1 MTVVALLL
9 GGLLLAMV
17 GLTVFDALF
26 RSSFRRLAVRNIAR
40 RPGEA
45 VLVVA
50 GSMLGTAIITAAFIV
65 GDTFDA
71 SIRDFAR
78 TELGPVDEAIT
89 TQDTARVDD
98 IVTSLTTPPVPGT
111 DGVLAMR
118 WSDVAIAVSRS
129 ERAGDVLAEPQVR
142 VGEVDFDAAREFGAD
157 VGSTGFAALGAT
169 PTGDEIVIGGFAADQ
184 LGIEVGDTVEVH
196 GYGTSRSFAVRAIAP
211 RVGLAGYAD
220 ALVPVGTLAGM
231 AATDTGGAQPPW
243 SQVFVSNDGGVYSG
257 VEGTGAVMRE
267 IESRLALDPAVL
279 AAVDID
285 PVKQDL
291 LDDAREQGEGIGS
304 LFTTIG
310 AFSVLVG
317 ILLLVNLFVMLA
329 EERTTELGLLRAVGL
344 KRNHLLR
351 VFTLEGAMYSAV
363 ACLAGGVVGIGVG
376 WAIVQVTKTILG
388 ADDADLNFV
397 FTADPS
403 SLASGVL
410 IGFVIALATVWLTS
424 IRIARRNVIR
434 ALRELP
440 DPDCDRL
447 TLGRAVLS
455 VSGIALGTLLT
466 VAGLGQHVALAT
478 IAGPPLVLLAAIP
491 LLRRLVGRRA
501 ANVAL
506 GALALGWGAFAF
518 TLAPAATAD
527 ADVDAFV
534 VQGVVLVSSAVIVV
548 SSADGLWSRL
558 ADWLSNRGTGVSTRL
573 ALAYPLARQV
583 RTGIQLAMFALIVF
597 TMTFMSVFIGIFR
610 SQAPA
615 MALEAG
621 GGAEVLVDS
630 APGNPAT
637 AESLRAVDGV
647 ADAAPLLRGL
657 PEFTTSWERDP
668 TQWPMSGFDERLLDL
683 GTPELSSR
691 DTRFADDRAVYA
703 AVLRDPSLAI
713 VPDFFLQDEG
723 GPPENQLEIG
733 DRFTVVSPVSQRER
747 ELTVAGVI
755 SDDWILNGAMV
766 SWDVADAALE
776 GQAVANRHY
785 VRTVDGVDPEAVAD
799 RLAVELL
806 PNGADARTFR
816 AEIEGEL
823 AEQNGFFRLMQ
834 GYLGLGLAIG
844 IAGLGVVLV
853 RAVRERRRQIGM
865 LRAMG
870 FRSGVVRRAFLLE
883 ATFVAA
889 QGIALGIGLGLLTS
903 YNVLTHSTA
912 FGDEPLP
919 FTVPWLGLAFLFF
932 VPLLA
937 ALATAVTPAN
947 RAARIRPAVALRMTD

>member
-1 MTVVALLL
+1 M
-9 GGLLLAMV
+9 
-17 GLTVFDALF
+17 
-26 RSSFRRLAVRNIAR
+26 
-40 RPGEA
+40 
-45 VLVVA
+45 A
-50 GSMLGTAIITAAFIV
+50 GSSTAA
-65 GDTFDA
+65 
-71 SIRDFAR
+71 
-78 TELGPVDEAIT
+78 EA
-89 TQDTARVDD
+89 Q
-98 IVTSLTTPPVPGT
+98 
-111 DGVLAMR
+111 
-118 WSDVAIAVSRS
+118 
-129 ERAGDVLAEPQVR
+129 Q
-142 VGEVDFDAAREFGAD
+142 
-157 VGSTGFAALGAT
+157 
-169 PTGDEIVIGGFAADQ
+169 
-184 LGIEVGDTVEVH
+184 
-196 GYGTSRSFAVRAIAP
+196 
-211 RVGLAGYAD
+211 
-220 ALVPVGTLAGM
+220 
-231 AATDTGGAQPPW
+231 PW
-243 SQVFVSNDGGVYSG
+243 SQVLVSNDGGVFSG
-257 VEGTGAVMRE
+257 VEGTDAVMGE
-267 IESRLALDPAVL
+267 IEARLGLEPAVL

-285 PVKQDL
+285 QVKQDL

-351 VFTLEGAMYSAV
+351 VFTLEGAMYSAA
-363 ACLAGGVVGIGVG
+363 ACVAGGVVGIGVG
-376 WAIVQVTKTILG
+376 WAIVQVTKSILG
-388 ADDADLNFV
+388 ADDADLTFV

-403 SLASGVL
+403 SLVTGVL
-410 IGFVIALATVWLTS
+410 IGFVIALVTVWLTS
-424 IRIARRNVIR
+424 IRIARQNVIR

-440 DPDCDRL
+440 NPSRDRL
-447 TLGRAVLS
+447 TLGRGVLS
-455 VSGIALGTLLT
+455 VSGIALGGLLT
-466 VAGLGQHVALAT
+466 VTGLGQHVALAT
-478 IAGPPLVLLAAIP
+478 LAGPPLVLLSAIP
-491 LLRRLVGRRA
+491 VLRQLVGRRA
-501 ANVAL
+501 ANVVL

-534 VQGVVLVSSAVIVV
+534 VQGVVLVSSAIVV
-548 SSADGLWSRL
+548 LSSADGLWSRL
-558 ADWLSNRGTGVSTRL
+558 ADRLSDRGTGVSTRL

-615 MALEAG
+615 MASEAG

-637 AESLRAVDGV
+637 VESLRAVDGV
-647 ADAAPLLRGL
+647 DDAAPLLRGL
-657 PEFTTSWERDP
+657 PEFTTSWEPDP
-668 TQWPMSGFDERLLDL
+668 TMWPISGFDERLLDL
-683 GTPELSSR
+683 GMPELSSR
-691 DTRFADDRAVYA
+691 DARFGDDRAVYT
-703 AVLRDPSLAI
+703 AVLDDPSLAI

-723 GPPENQLEIG
+723 GPPEDQLEIG
-733 DRFTVVSPVSQRER
+733 DRFTVVSPVSQREH

-755 SDDWILNGAMV
+755 SDDWVVNGAMV
-766 SWDVADAALE
+766 SWDAASDVLE

-785 VRTVDGVDPEAVAD
+785 VRTADGVDPEAVAE
-799 RLAVELL
+799 RLTVELL
-806 PNGADARTFR
+806 PNGTDARTFR

-870 FRSGVVRRAFLLE
+870 FSAAVVRRAFLLE

-932 VPLLA
+932 VPLVA
-937 ALATAVTPAN
+937 ALATAVAPAN
-947 RAARIRPAVALRMTD
+947 RAARIRPAAALRLAD